1 MRACSVCDNFS
12 LARKAVR
19 SHTKHMKN
27 PPTTSDVPTSMLPA
41 FDPKQ
46 AWRDA
51 AARNQM
57 RKAEAGRVA
66 EAQRLLAEIEG
77 TP

>member
-1 MRACSVCDNFS
+1 
-12 LARKAVR
+12 
-19 SHTKHMKN
+19 MKN
-27 PPTTSDVPTSMLPA
+27 PPTTSDVPTSMLPT

-77 TP
+77 K